1 MKQAYKIFK
10 VGKNTVSGVFEA
22 GQLKFFGGWLAITS
36 ALMPTFAT
44 ATPAVFFDSDL
55 TAGRNNFST
64 LVASTPGT
72 PTVYTLNLATAT
84 ATNNIYTV
92 TSGSSTTY
100 VKINFQGS
108 YLNQSAFSSST
119 GTNGYSV
126 SITSS
131 GVSAWTEAVNEGMT
145 FEFYS
150 DAAATTAVQMN
161 AIGAE
166 VNDWGTC
173 CTSGNVDNNGATEN
187 ATSVYAVFDANVGAS
202 PTGSDSRISQIG
214 AISSSSQRGTF
225 AGTYAG
231 GGTNTNNHFVAAVND
246 TNNFSSVTI
255 VPNGDGEFFGIGGLI
270 YFSQVQLNSV
280 PAGSSVVTVG
290 NTATSSTRDINQS
303 GDTVTNLVALGG
315 SVLNSVFDGGELL
328 VDRNLSTS
336 DVASFSIKTGAG
348 NAQLNAASGQTFA
361 VGSQFTN
368 NGSSAGVLE
377 KVGTGTLRLT
387 NTTNDYS
394 GGTVISAGTL
404 EIASDSVLGASSGGV
419 TLNGGTLATTA
430 DISSGRAVSLGSSN
444 GTVDTASATT
454 LTLSG
459 VVSGS
464 GALTKTGA
472 GNLSVTGNN
481 TYTGA
486 TTVSAGTLDLDGS
499 LASVVTVASG
509 ARIEGTGNGG
519 GLTASGTVAPGNS
532 PGTLSFAGDVTFT
545 SGNTFIT
552 ELDGLTYDANG
563 GAGTYDRLA
572 VTGATSTFTAGG
584 AITPILRG
592 ISAPANNTLD
602 PVIGD
607 AFRVVTTANAS
618 GVSGAF
624 STVTD
629 PTSGMPTNT
638 RFDVLYGGNYVDLV
652 LTPDDLG
659 TFAQAYSTQNMVNAA
674 NALDMVRPSQGTN
687 GTTDKDQ
694 FFNGLYGLTASQ
706 VAQALLQASGEIHAF
721 ALSDARDGWQN
732 GVGVVRSASQDAD
745 RNYWMDVSGYDLAV
759 DQDSIASSY
768 DGTTKRLWIGT
779 DVYQAEAY
787 VLGVA
792 VGVSNSDITTVDTG
806 SAETKTTSLAVYM
819 KGSQGSFEYDG
830 IFSVNRSEIDTT
842 RTVDLRTGALTNTSS
857 STARGAA
864 LTAQVGYR
872 YDIEDGNLSS
882 LVWLRGDVDTT
893 KADGFVEDGSTV
905 TALTVREQDMRSTDV
920 SLGYTVSGEI
930 PNNDQPAGT
939 WNLGI
944 GASKT
949 IDRGMPYVSR
959 TMSMHGATW
968 NVSVPQSGD
977 VAKFASAGI
986 DLPLGDDA
994 SMWLDIAATE
1004 RDRSLSKSAAF
1015 GFQVQW

>member
-1 MKQAYKIFK
+1 MSNFSRGCVACC
-10 VGKNTVSGVFEA
+10 A
-22 GQLKFFGGWLAITS
+22 AIAVLS
-36 ALMPTFAT
+36 PTFAN
-44 ATPAVFFDSDL
+44 
-55 TAGRNNFST
+55 AGHLFT
-64 LVASTPGT
+64 QASSNT
-72 PTVYTLNLATAT
+72 PTWIQQGQGISIQQYGDEGGSGSGSITINFEAPSSTVPAGATQTGSDWWNWSAGDVIRINLPLNGTSYVTTVAYDAASGTCSYDFCGVTSPTLNV
-84 ATNNIYTV
+84 TNSALGSVGSLPAHSGERNGGNYT
-92 TSGSSTTY
+92 SSDTY
-100 VKINFQGS
+100 FGW
-108 YLNQSAFSSST
+108 
-119 GTNGYSV
+119 
-126 SITSS
+126 SITSLAGEFALGGYRIYTDAGTIDGTGAGPLDQSSVVSADQADSGATTPSIRPINAASDVIGGLGTTTTYQFDGGNLVTDADIASNFTITDNGGSMEVAAGSTKAMS
-131 GVSAWTEAVNEGMT
+131 GVL
-145 FEFYS
+145 S
-150 DAAATTAVQMN
+150 DET
-161 AIGAE
+161 
-166 VNDWGTC
+166 
-173 CTSGNVDNNGATEN
+173 
-187 ATSVYAVFDANVGAS
+187 GAS
-202 PTGSDSRISQIG
+202 GAFGKVGS
-214 AISSSSQRGTF
+214 GTLILS
-225 AGTYAG
+225 
-231 GGTNTNNHFVAAVND
+231 GTNTYTGGTAVH
-246 TNNFSSVTI
+246 
-255 VPNGDGEFFGIGGLI
+255 G
-270 YFSQVQLNSV
+270 
-280 PAGSSVVTVG
+280 
-290 NTATSSTRDINQS
+290 
-303 GDTVTNLVALGG
+303 
-315 SVLNSVFDGGELL
+315 
-328 VDRNLSTS
+328 
-336 DVASFSIKTGAG
+336 
-348 NAQLNAASGQTFA
+348 
-361 VGSQFTN
+361 
-368 NGSSAGVLE
+368 
-377 KVGTGTLRLT
+377 GTLQ
-387 NTTNDYS
+387 
-394 GGTVISAGTL
+394 IS
-404 EIASDSVLGASSGGV
+404 SDSNLGASTGGV

-430 DISSGRAVSLGSSN
+430 DITSSRAVSLGSSN

-459 VVSGS
+459 VIAGTGS
-464 GALTKTGA
+464 LTKTGA
-472 GNLSVTGNN
+472 GNLTVTGTN

-545 SGNTFIT
+545 SSNTFIT

-584 AITPILRG
+584 TIAPILRG
-592 ISAPANNTLD
+592 ISAPANNDLD

-629 PTSGMPTNT
+629 PSSGMPTNT

-659 TFAQAYSTQNMVNAA
+659 TFAQAYGIQNMVNAA
-674 NALDMVRPSQGTN
+674 NALDTVRPAQGTN

-721 ALSDARDGWQN
+721 ALSDARDGWQS

-745 RNYWMDVSGYDLAV
+745 RNYWLDVSGYDLAV

-768 DGTTKRLWIGT
+768 DGTTQRLWIGT

-792 VGVSNSDITTVDTG
+792 VGVSNSDITTADTG

-819 KGSQGSFEYDG
+819 NGSQGSFEYDG
-830 IFSVNRSEIDTT
+830 ILSVNRSEIDTT

-872 YDIEDGNLSS
+872 YEIEDGNLSS

-905 TALTVREQDMRSTDV
+905 TALTVREQDMRSADV

-930 PNNDQPAGT
+930 PNNDQAAGT

-994 SMWLDIAATE
+994 NMWLNIAATE
-1004 RDRSLSKSAAF
+1004 RDGSLAKSAAF